1 MGLHHRS
8 DLPPLL
14 QALPRSL
21 AKASGLGL
29 TNEGA
34 DPSVKPM
41 ADSSYLRDK
50 ADQAL
55 RLARDSTDPM
65 LQKSLTELALEY
77 SARAAA
83 IEALALGED
92 PEAD

>member
-1 MGLHHRS
+1 
-8 DLPPLL
+8 
-14 QALPRSL
+14 
-21 AKASGLGL
+21 
-29 TNEGA
+29 
-34 DPSVKPM
+34 M

-50 ADQAL
+50 ADQAR

-77 SARAAA
+77 SVRAAA
-83 IEALALGED
+83 IEAQALGED